1 MRVAPRRIALPIA
14 LAALVLLASPALAAP
29 PAAPAPSTR
38 LTPTI
43 DRGYLAALQV
53 ANLFLFAWATRD
65 ADAGLELISDR
76 LQRDLRKKRGESWFR
91 VYMSGLGNPHHEAF
105 EIGPGR
111 RLSPSRYV
119 FPVRL
124 YEIASR
130 DPKGFAYTST
140 IEIARQR
147 DRWAVDKLPK
157 TPDNP

>member
-1 MRVAPRRIALPIA
+1 MPLPIA
-14 LAALVLLASPALAAP
+14 LATLLLVASPALAAP
-29 PAAPAPSTR
+29 QASPAPSTR

-43 DRGYLAALQV
+43 DRGYLGALQA

-65 ADAGLELISDR
+65 GDAGLELISDR
-76 LQRDLRKKRGESWFR
+76 LRRDLNKKRGESWFR

-130 DPKGFAYTST
+130 DRSGFAYTGT

-147 DRWAVDKLPK
+147 DRWAVDRLPK